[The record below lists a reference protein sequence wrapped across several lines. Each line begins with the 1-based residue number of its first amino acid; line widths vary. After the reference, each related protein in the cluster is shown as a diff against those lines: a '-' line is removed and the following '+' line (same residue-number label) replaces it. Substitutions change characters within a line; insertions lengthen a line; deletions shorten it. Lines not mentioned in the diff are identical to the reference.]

1 MGKTGAG
8 GQYLSEIDHVVLD
21 ILGRDSAYLNGVGKK
36 AGPPN
41 FGGQISL
48 PSVSTSRSANGL
60 DDTMESN
67 LENVDPGIF
76 MGVTI

>member
-1 MGKTGAG
+1 M
-8 GQYLSEIDHVVLD
+8 SEIDNVVLD

-48 PSVSTSRSANGL
+48 QSVSNSQSANGFN
-60 DDTMESN
+60 DTMESN
-67 LENVDPGIF
+67 LENVEPGIF
-76 MGVTI
+76 KVNLLL